1 MVATLVDYTTYFEF
15 PTLDKIHGEP
25 TFATLLRMKKQLK
38 ANAIS
43 ITSDLGGGQ
52 FGHLGLVLTPPDYAL
67 LSPVPYARPAHIG
80 ALVIPAGTAQHE
92 AIRLRDEHKE
102 NIRLFRETIDVEKVL
117 IKLIVGAVEAQ
128 YLKELRDHNTDTIN
142 DTVADVLAFLFDR
155 YGEVD
160 SETLDDHEA
169 KVRSLFW
176 TLSDPPV
183 TLFNKV
189 EDLVELADAARLPK
203 TNAQIV
209 NMGLHIIRKTQDL
222 EQALTAWFARPVAD
236 RTWLNFKEHFSS
248 AYRAL
253 KKVRGPAMRSTTF
266 QANLM
271 AEQLNENIERMKT
284 EVLASVNA
292 LVTHTPAPNHSQVP
306 TPLPSVNATTN
317 GVTTNDLVRL
327 IADLQ
332 QQVAHLKPPTSTPGQ
347 GGGPQLR
354 RRRNTS
360 KYCWTHGACSH
371 SSAECNNKR
380 EGHQDSATFANK
392 QGGSTYYCQ
401 DSNN

>member
-15 PTLDKIHGEP
+15 PTLDTIHGEP
-25 TFATLLRMKKQLK
+25 TFTTLLRMKKQLK
-38 ANAIS
+38 ANAIAV
-43 ITSDLGGGQ
+43 TSDLGGGQ
-52 FGHLGLVLTPPDYAL
+52 FGHLGLVLTPQDFAR
-67 LSPVPYARPAHIG
+67 LSPVPYVRPAHPG

-92 AIRLRDEHKE
+92 AIRLREEHKE
-102 NIRLFRETIDVEKVL
+102 NIRLFRETIAVEKVL

-128 YLKELRDHNTDTIN
+128 YLKEIRDHHTDTIT
-142 DTVADVLAFLFDR
+142 DTVADVLTFLFDR
-155 YGEVD
+155 YGAVD
-160 SETLDDHEA
+160 SETLDEHEA

-176 TLSDPPV
+176 NLSDPPV
-183 TLFNKV
+183 TIFNEI
-189 EDLVELADAARLPK
+189 EDLVELAEAARLPK

-209 NMGLHIIRKTQDL
+209 NMGLHIIRKTQDF

-236 RTWLNFKEHFSS
+236 QTWLNFKEHFTS
-248 AYRAL
+248 AHRAL
-253 KKVRGPAMRSTTF
+253 KQIRGPTMRNTTF

-271 AEQLNENIERMKT
+271 AKQLTDNIERMKT
-284 EVLASVNA
+284 EVLANVNA
-292 LVTHTPAPNHSQVP
+292 LVTHTPASDHSHVAP
-306 TPLPSVNATTN
+306 SVPSVNATTS
-317 GVTTNDLVRL
+317 VTTEDLVRL

-332 QQVAHLKPPTSTPGQ
+332 QKVASLHPPTSTPGQ
-347 GGGPQLR
+347 RGGPPIR

-401 DSNN
+401 DN

>member
-1 MVATLVDYTTYFEF
+1 
-15 PTLDKIHGEP
+15 
-25 TFATLLRMKKQLK
+25 
-38 ANAIS
+38 
-43 ITSDLGGGQ
+43 
-52 FGHLGLVLTPPDYAL
+52 
-67 LSPVPYARPAHIG
+67 
-80 ALVIPAGTAQHE
+80 
-92 AIRLRDEHKE
+92 
-102 NIRLFRETIDVEKVL
+102 
-117 IKLIVGAVEAQ
+117 
-128 YLKELRDHNTDTIN
+128 
-142 DTVADVLAFLFDR
+142 
-155 YGEVD
+155 
-160 SETLDDHEA
+160 
-169 KVRSLFW
+169 
-176 TLSDPPV
+176 
-183 TLFNKV
+183 
-189 EDLVELADAARLPK
+189 
-203 TNAQIV
+203 
-209 NMGLHIIRKTQDL
+209 
-222 EQALTAWFARPVAD
+222 
-236 RTWLNFKEHFSS
+236 
-248 AYRAL
+248 
-253 KKVRGPAMRSTTF
+253 
-266 QANLM
+266 M

-354 RRRNTS
+354 RCRNTS

>member
-1 MVATLVDYTTYFEF
+1 MVSNPVDYTTYFEF

-43 ITSDLGGGQ
+43 VTSDLGGGQ
-52 FGHLGLVLTPPDYAL
+52 FGHLGLVLTPQEYAL
-67 LSPVPYARPAHIG
+67 LSPVPYARPAHPG

-102 NIRLFRETIDVEKVL
+102 TIRLFRETVDVEKVL
-117 IKLIVGAVEAQ
+117 IKLIVGAVEPP
-128 YLKELRDHNTDTIN
+128 YLKELRDHHTDTIN
-142 DTVADVLAFLFDR
+142 NTIAEVLTFLFHR

-160 SETLDDHEA
+160 SETLDTHEA

-176 TLSDPPV
+176 NLSDPPV
-183 TLFNKV
+183 TLFNEV

-236 RTWLNFKEHFSS
+236 QTWLNFKDHFSS
-248 AYRAL
+248 AHRAL
-253 KKVRGPAMRSTTF
+253 KQVRGPTMRSTTF

-292 LVTHTPAPNHSQVP
+292 LVTPTPAPNHSQVA
-306 TPLPSVNATTN
+306 TSAASVNATTTCVSN
-317 GVTTNDLVRL
+317 DDLVRL
-327 IADLQ
+327 ITDLQ
-332 QQVAHLKPPTSTPGQ
+332 QQVANLKAPTSTPGQ
-347 GGGPQLR
+347 RNGNQLR

-371 SSAECNNKR
+371 GSAECKNKR
-380 EGHQDSATFANK
+380 DGHQDSATFANK

-401 DSNN
+401 EAHK